1 MKLRGA
7 LRSTKACRRPP
18 IAYAPASLRLSAAPE
33 AQRSASHPQIVP
45 DTGALYN
52 DDMRIIALKTLRLF
66 WEQHPDAQQALQ
78 AWYRDAKRATWK
90 TPADIRNVYRNVS
103 IVGNNRVVFNIRGN
117 QYRLVVAVN
126 YTPGIIYIRFMGTHQ
141 DYDKIDVATI

>member
-1 MKLRGA
+1 
-7 LRSTKACRRPP
+7 
-18 IAYAPASLRLSAAPE
+18 
-33 AQRSASHPQIVP
+33 
-45 DTGALYN
+45 
-52 DDMRIIALKTLRLF
+52 MRIIALKTLRLF

-78 AWYRDAKRATWK
+78 AWYRDAKRASWK
-90 TPADIRNVYRNVS
+90 TPADIRNGYSNAS

-126 YTPGIIYIRFMGTHQ
+126 YTSGIIYIRFIGTHR

>member
-1 MKLRGA
+1 MSLLQA
-7 LRSTKACRRPP
+7 ARR
-18 IAYAPASLRLSAAPE
+18 ITCSAF
-33 AQRSASHPQIVP
+33 HPQIVP

-52 DDMRIIALKTLRLF
+52 VHMRIIALKTLRRF

-78 AWYRDAKRATWK
+78 SWYRDAKRATWS
-90 TPADIRNVYRNVS
+90 TPADIRNVYRNAS

-117 QYRLVVAVN
+117 QYRLVVSVN
-126 YTPGIIYIRFMGTHQ
+126 YTSGILYIRFIGTHQ